1 MIFQQV
7 FTYSSANTP
16 PQSSCKSDDVAPPP
30 PSHNDDDN
38 ELFAILCQ
46 HRYLRILN
54 NFNKYKNSTAQ
65 PHIEPPQDR

>member
-7 FTYSSANTP
+7 FTYSSANTH
-16 PQSSCKSDDVAPPP
+16 PQSSCKSDDVAPP

-54 NFNKYKNSTAQ
+54 NFTKYKNSTAQ
-65 PHIEPPQDR
+65 PHIEPPQDH

>member
-16 PQSSCKSDDVAPPP
+16 PQLSCKSDDVAPPP
-30 PSHNDDDN
+30 PSHNDDDT

-46 HRYLRILN
+46 HRYLCILN
-54 NFNKYKNSTAQ
+54 NFNKYKNSTDQ
-65 PHIEPPQDR
+65 PHMEPPQDR